1 MSSDV
6 WSGVKTVNGS
16 KAAPCRTQRSTKKPK
31 LTGNGAA
38 DLSPA
43 RSDTGTVPDHAVLG
57 PLIGVSHSVGLLVDL
72 IVAPFLCY
80 SDKKEKKGCCM
91 CVLSKG
97 TGN

>member
-1 MSSDV
+1 MC
-6 WSGVKTVNGS
+6 GLGLKQLMAVKQLLVEL
-16 KAAPCRTQRSTKKPK
+16 KETQKHK

-57 PLIGVSHSVGLLVDL
+57 SLIGVSHSVGLLVDL
-72 IVAPFLCY
+72 IIAPFFCY
-80 SDKKEKKGCCM
+80 SDKKEKKVCCM